1 MKLYHLVWKLRS
13 KELFKW
19 LLIRLKAKGSQYC
32 LMIKKICTVK
42 LKESEKS
49 DLVKKNQMA
58 GVWPEFKKSTSKF
71 QGSS

>member
-1 MKLYHLVWKLRS
+1 
-13 KELFKW
+13 
-19 LLIRLKAKGSQYC
+19 
-32 LMIKKICTVK
+32 MIKKICTVK